1 MARKDNK
8 RRNLKTGESYRVSD
22 GLYMYRYTDAM
33 TGKRQTVYAKDLP
46 ELRAKEKQIEKDIAD
61 NILTDSAVKKLTV
74 NKLVDRYLKTRELA
88 DTTRVN
94 YVKMWNNRA
103 KDEIGNIK
111 VIQLRTSHVKGFYA
125 KMSRSGYSHSTI
137 KMIHTMLYPALEMAV
152 DDNIIR
158 KNPSKN
164 CLVSDYGV
172 SVKEKEILTLEQQK
186 KLLDFVADSNIY
198 GQYIWML
205 QIFLEVGLRC
215 GELLG
220 LTISDV
226 DMLNRE
232 IVINH
237 QLIYKNL
244 GDGCRFHISSTKTDA
259 GIRVIPM
266 NNIVYNAFEQQFRIN
281 KILDKS
287 CNIEVD
293 GYTDFVFL
301 AKTGRP
307 LMPSAVNN
315 VLYNII
321 DAYNVE
327 EVEKARK
334 ECRKAE
340 LLNKISVHSLRHTAC
355 TNMALQGINIKVLQ
369 YIMGHASCDIS
380 LDTYSHITNQSI
392 VKDEIQKY
400 DSAIA
405 NENTIFKKMV

>member
-8 RRNLKTGESYRVSD
+8 NRNLKTGESYRAD

-61 NILTDSAVKKLTV
+61 NIITDSAIKKLTV

-94 YVKMWNNRA
+94 YIKMWNNRA
-103 KDEIGNIK
+103 KDEIGNFK
-111 VIQLRTSHVKGFYA
+111 VIQLRSSHIKAYYA

-172 SVKEKEILTLEQQK
+172 AVKEKEVLTLEQQR
-186 KLLDFVADSNIY
+186 KLLDFVAGSNIY
-198 GQYIWML
+198 KQYMWML
-205 QIFLEVGLRC
+205 QIFLQLGLRC

-220 LTISDV
+220 LRTCDV
-226 DMLNRE
+226 DMLNKK
-232 IVINH
+232 IVISH

-266 NNIVYNAFEQQFRIN
+266 NNTVYNAFEQQFKTN
-281 KILDKS
+281 NMLDKS

-301 AKTGRP
+301 TKRGRP
-307 LMPSAVNN
+307 LMPSALNN
-315 VLYNII
+315 ILYNII

-327 EVEKARK
+327 ELENARK
-334 ECRKAE
+334 ECRGVE
-340 LLNKISVHSLRHTAC
+340 LINKISVHSLRHTAC
-355 TNMALQGINIKVLQ
+355 TNMVMQGVNIKVLQ
-369 YIMGHASCDIS
+369 YIMGHADCSIS
-380 LDTYSHITNQSI
+380 LNVYSHVANQSI
-392 VKDEIQKY
+392 IRDEIQKY
-400 DSAIA
+400 DSVID
-405 NENTIFKKMV
+405 NENTIF